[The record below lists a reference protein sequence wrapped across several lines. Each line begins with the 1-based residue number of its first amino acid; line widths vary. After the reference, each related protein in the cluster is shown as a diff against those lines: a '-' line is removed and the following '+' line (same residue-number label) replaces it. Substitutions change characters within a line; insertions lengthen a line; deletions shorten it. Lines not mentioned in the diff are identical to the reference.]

1 MISAALSILKT
12 EPQRNEL
19 SEFYNTY
26 SDRFYAIAYSKV
38 HNKQDAEDAVVEAF
52 SRIATAPERF
62 FKISAH
68 KRVAYVDVI
77 VRNVAV
83 DMFRKK
89 NKIPMESY
97 DEQAFDVINY
107 ISLEDIVI
115 GKISKDELVDFIRSM
130 SESKKDAIILRIL
143 YHHSTAEIV
152 HILEIS
158 ETAARKRL

>member
-1 MISAALSILKT
+1 MC
-12 EPQRNEL
+12 
-19 SEFYNTY
+19 FY
-26 SDRFYAIAYSKV
+26 
-38 HNKQDAEDAVVEAF
+38 VVLH
-52 SRIATAPERF
+52 SL
-62 FKISAH
+62 
-68 KRVAYVDVI
+68 YC
-77 VRNVAV
+77 
-83 DMFRKK
+83 
-89 NKIPMESY
+89 Y